1 MKNLILLTIFAI
13 AFSFAIY
20 YNENFLIK
28 ITKQEKPLPLKKINS
43 INNRIN
49 LYFKDNSKII
59 LNDKDSIIF
68 FLNNTNK
75 DSIQLKEF
83 IINSKIIQQKLTK
96 EVNSYYININE
107 NKKHTIFYKDEK
119 LNIDSKTMLSL
130 YNIDTVP
137 TLIFLDMNNKEIFS
151 LIGKLGEQQLIATLN
166 FIKDKL
172 YKNKDRKSGEVYNSL
187 IEYYKKNAI
196 TIENFIK

>member
-20 YNENFLIK
+20 YNENFLITT
-28 ITKQEKPLPLKKINS
+28 TKQEKPLPLKKINS